1 MSNSTV
7 SQIGGNTY
15 VVSTGESNY
24 LWNDKNNNGQVD
36 DGDLFA
42 RTRQSDAS
50 VTTYIVGKDEGL
62 FAWGDPH
69 LDNLAFSAEG
79 KTAVIGS
86 VKSVFEDAK
95 DGKLD
100 NQSLLGNVDQALE
113 SHGARDNI
121 MDFHANIAIGLTDNT
136 RVEFDVAR
144 QGNVAYTENVDL
156 DVVDAQGNKRT
167 VTFTEI
173 WSGNGGA
180 GQSRALDST
189 NNNALQAV
197 KDPNDLRLFHEYKG
211 ANVMHSTMMF
221 GTDAGT
227 KDHAYVIDADG
238 QLNRAHGNLTVEAIR
253 FHDSL
258 VRGYDVLVQAMQLGG
273 YKEDEYETQA
283 QAAKPTARPGAAA
296 KTGIIS

>member
-1 MSNSTV
+1 VSNSTV

-79 KTAVIGS
+79 KAAVIGS

-100 NQSLLGNVDQALE
+100 NQSLLGNIDQALG
-113 SHGARDNI
+113 SHGTRDNI

-197 KDPNDLRLFHEYKG
+197 KDPNELRLFHEYKG

-227 KDHAYVIDADG
+227 KDYAYVIDANG
-238 QLNRAHGNLTVEAIR
+238 ELNLAHGKMTMESIR
-253 FHDSL
+253 FYDCL
-258 VRGYDVLVQAMQLGG
+258 VRGNDLMLQAMQLGG
-273 YKEDEYETQA
+273 YKEDEYEEQA
-283 QAAKPTARPGAAA
+283 QAAQATARSGGAA
-296 KTGIIS
+296 KTGITA